1 MSEVNADFIERYQL
15 VYEKDPSSKVFAPLA
30 EAYRRMGL
38 LEEAF
43 RIASAGVKIHPN
55 FPSGR
60 VALAKIQI
68 ERSDMTSAAEH
79 LRVAVELS
87 PENILA
93 HTLLAETYLKLK
105 DPKNALRSYKMVLFM
120 NPADVRAQKFVQKLE
135 SLTADEFE
143 DTLFKIEGRGSQ
155 TNEPAEVASPL
166 RPLKPRNVP
175 EILYR
180 QRLLER
186 LLSLSDAYIVR
197 NDIDRAAQTIEE
209 AENQIGPHPELEKRK
224 ALVRE
229 RRAPISTPMVSRT
242 SETSPVKLRASL
254 DHDRKV
260 MTLKTLMHRIATRR
274 AQPRQRSSTLSTD

>member
-68 ERSDMTSAAEH
+68 ERGDTAAAAEH

-93 HTLLAETYLKLK
+93 HTLLAETYLKLR
-105 DPKNALRSYKMVLFM
+105 DPKSALRSFKMVLFM
-120 NPADVRAQKFVQKLE
+120 NPADVKAQKFVSKLE

-143 DTLFKIEGRGSQ
+143 EGLFDIAEGSAQ
-155 TNEPAEVASPL
+155 AEQVEVASPL

-224 ALVRE
+224 LLVRE
-229 RRAPISTPMVSRT
+229 RRAPITTPNVPRSA
-242 SETSPVKLRASL
+242 ETSPIKLRASL

-274 AQPRQRSSTLSTD
+274 TEPQNRAPRS